1 MKNNEKYE
9 VLFKS
14 ASELRQLICSKKIS
28 PVEITNLALERI
40 EQINPKTNA
49 FLTVTADSAL
59 EKAKEVEKKIL
70 NQEPLGLLAGIPTS
84 IKDLEPMKGVRQ
96 TKGSLIFKDFIADVD
111 QISVERIK
119 NQDGIILGKTNTP
132 EFGQSGT
139 TENKLGD
146 H

>member
-59 EKAKEVEKKIL
+59 E
-70 NQEPLGLLAGIPTS
+70 
-84 IKDLEPMKGVRQ
+84 
-96 TKGSLIFKDFIADVD
+96 
-111 QISVERIK
+111 
-119 NQDGIILGKTNTP
+119 
-132 EFGQSGT
+132 
-139 TENKLGD
+139 
-146 H
+146 